1 MNHLKKLLTAVK
13 TMLLARKDISLR
25 ILYIIFFS
33 IALVLLKGVILLMV
47 LVQCVHVL
55 ITTNHHARLREF
67 SNTLVGYTYR
77 LMRYI
82 TLSENTLPYPFG
94 EFPTNIERPE
104 PVVRYK

>member
-1 MNHLKKLLTAVK
+1 MNHLKKFWAAVK
-13 TMLLARKDISLR
+13 TMLLARKDIALR

-33 IALVLLKGVILLMV
+33 IALGLLKGAVLLMV

-55 ITTNHHARLREF
+55 ITTNHHPRLREL

-82 TLSENTLPYPFG
+82 TLTENTRPYPFG
-94 EFPTNIERPE
+94 DFPTNIEQPD